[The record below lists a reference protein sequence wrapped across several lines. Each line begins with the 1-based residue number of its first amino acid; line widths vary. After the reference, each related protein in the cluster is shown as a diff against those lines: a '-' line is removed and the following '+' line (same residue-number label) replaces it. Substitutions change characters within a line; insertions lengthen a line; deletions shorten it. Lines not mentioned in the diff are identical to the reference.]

1 MPRAWV
7 IHDYSGYQGLSLETF
22 DTEEPG
28 PGEIRLRVEAFAL
41 NWGDMDLMHDRY
53 SFSFPEFP
61 ARIGM
66 EATGIVEAIGPD
78 VTGIEPG
85 ERVCTLPYFYA
96 NQGTS
101 AESAI
106 VDARYVTKAPEGL
119 SAVECA
125 SVWMQYMT
133 AYFPLAE
140 ISRAGPGFNMLVTAA
155 TGTAGTASLEI
166 GRILGATM
174 IGTTRHDYNRGFL
187 ESVGANH
194 VIATGGGDLAEQI
207 MKATDGVGIHAAFD
221 PVGGGLIGQY
231 SKAFARNARIYFYGT
246 LDETFPE
253 LPIVDMFQAN
263 AVFHPYSLF
272 NYVEDRDMCEKG
284 KAFVYEALAS
294 GKIAPR
300 IDRVYPMEGYR
311 DAFDYMSKPRKT
323 HGKIVVETGL

>member
-1 MPRAWV
+1 MSRAWV

-41 NWGDMDLMHDRY
+41 NWGDMDLMYDRY
-53 SFSFPEFP
+53 SFSFPKFP

-66 EATGIVEAIGPD
+66 EATGIVEALGPD
-78 VTGIEPG
+78 VTGIEAG
-85 ERVCTLPYFYA
+85 ERVCTLPYFYG

-101 AESAI
+101 AESAV

-119 SAVECA
+119 SAVESA

-140 ISRAGPGFNMLVTAA
+140 ISRAGAGFNMLVTAA

-174 IGTTRHDYNRGFL
+174 IGTTRHDYNRDFL

-194 VIATGGGDLAEQI
+194 VIVTGDSDLAGEI

-272 NYVEDRDMCEKG
+272 NYVEDGDMCEKG
-284 KAFVYEALAS
+284 KAFVYDALAS
-294 GKIAPR
+294 GRIAPR